1 MLQNN
6 RRNKTINSHLEVFR
20 TYKEL
25 KNLLPF
31 GYIKTKVS
39 EAQKYSFSEQPIL
52 INIEKE
58 KEKIETPTKITKNLF
73 HNKNIYIFSDENENF
88 KKLMSKFKE
97 FNSFNKPNK
106 IHSIKSE
113 NNFDKSS
120 KLINSSISENLRNS
134 NNMTNINQYLLN
146 SKTINYRNNIKN
158 NLKDLSEDEPDN
170 MSKKE
175 FDLISN
181 NSRNLIN
188 LSGNDYEFSRNK
200 HKINFKNSSINNC
213 IMKNNIYLPSI
224 TSRLKRSLPRYQRQN
239 KGFLLNGLGK
249 EYLKELNSLSNN
261 NDDEKNGKRSHNNII
276 FKYKTDT
283 GPEYI
288 GNSENKK
295 SNKINFVANSIKK
308 NKTRYKNDIKK
319 FDSIEITRI
328 KKIIK
333 RNKCD

>member
-25 KNLLPF
+25 KSLLPF

-39 EAQKYSFSEQPIL
+39 ESQKYSFSEQPIL
-52 INIEKE
+52 LNIEKE
-58 KEKIETPTKITKNLF
+58 KDKIESPTKITNNLF

-88 KKLMSKFKE
+88 KKLMTKFKE
-97 FNSFNKPNK
+97 FNSYYKQNK
-106 IHSIKSE
+106 IHSFKSE

-120 KLINSSISENLRNS
+120 KLINSSISDNLRNS
-134 NNMTNINQYLLN
+134 NNISNINNYMLN
-146 SKTINYRNNIKN
+146 SKTINHRNNIKN
-158 NLKDLSEDEPDN
+158 HLKELSEDELDN
-170 MSKKE
+170 MSKR
-175 FDLISN
+175 DLDLVSN
-181 NSRNLIN
+181 NSKKIIN
-188 LSGNDYEFSRNK
+188 LSGNDYELNQNN

-224 TSRLKRSLPRYQRQN
+224 TSRMKKSLPRYQRQN

-261 NDDEKNGKRSHNNII
+261 NDDDQSGKRNHNTII
-276 FKYKTDT
+276 CKYKTDT

-295 SNKINFVANSIKK
+295 RNKIHFVVNRLKRNKSRNIKD
-308 NKTRYKNDIKK
+308 TKK

-333 RNKCD
+333 RNKC

>member
-39 EAQKYSFSEQPIL
+39 ESQKYSFSDQPIL

-58 KEKIETPTKITKNLF
+58 KEKIETPTKITNNLF

-97 FNSFNKPNK
+97 FNSYYKLNK

-120 KLINSSISENLRNS
+120 KLKNSSISENLRNS
-134 NNMTNINQYLLN
+134 NNMININNYILN
-146 SKTINYRNNIKN
+146 SKTINYRNNIKS
-158 NLKDLSEDEPDN
+158 NLKELSEDELDN
-170 MSKKE
+170 MSKRDS
-175 FDLISN
+175 DLISN
-181 NSRNLIN
+181 NSKNIVS
-188 LSGNDYEFSRNK
+188 LSGNDFELNRNK

-224 TSRLKRSLPRYQRQN
+224 TSRLKKSLPRYQRQN

-261 NDDEKNGKRSHNNII
+261 NDDEKNGKRNHNNII

-288 GNSENKK
+288 GNSEDKK
-295 SNKINFVANSIKK
+295 SNKINFVLNSIKRNK
-308 NKTRYKNDIKK
+308 NRYKKEIKQ
-319 FDSIEITRI
+319 FDTIEITRI
-328 KKIIK
+328 TKIIK
-333 RNKCD
+333 RNEC

>member
-39 EAQKYSFSEQPIL
+39 ESQKYSFAEQPIL

-58 KEKIETPTKITKNLF
+58 KDKMETPTKITNNLF

-97 FNSFNKPNK
+97 FNSYYKLNK

-120 KLINSSISENLRNS
+120 NLINSSISENLRNS
-134 NNMTNINQYLLN
+134 NNMSNINNYILN
-146 SKTINYRNNIKN
+146 SKTINYRNNIKS
-158 NLKDLSEDEPDN
+158 NLKELTEDELDN
-170 MSKKE
+170 ISKRDS
-175 FDLISN
+175 DLISN
-181 NSRNLIN
+181 NSKNIVS
-188 LSGNDYEFSRNK
+188 LSGNDFELNRNK

-224 TSRLKRSLPRYQRQN
+224 TSRLKKSLPRYQRQN

-249 EYLKELNSLSNN
+249 EYLKELNSLSDNF
-261 NDDEKNGKRSHNNII
+261 DDEQNGKRTHKNII
-276 FKYKTDT
+276 CKYKTDT
-283 GPEYI
+283 GPEFI

-295 SNKINFVANSIKK
+295 SNKINFVVNKIKR
-308 NKTRYKNDIKK
+308 NKSRNQKETKI
-319 FDSIEITRI
+319 FDTIEITKI

-333 RNKCD
+333 SNKC